1 MHNYAINSEYYSIVR
16 YSKYNKINWMKT
28 APTKLFQLRQALDAC
43 EKDIGLDH
51 LSEVERAVF
60 SFIASNESVTIT
72 SITKHSY
79 FSKYSRSTIKRAVLS
94 LQGDGLIKSQ
104 KSKIDGREKHLTRSI

>member
-1 MHNYAINSEYYSIVR
+1 
-16 YSKYNKINWMKT
+16 MKT
-28 APTKLFQLRQALDAC
+28 ALTKLFQLRLKLNEC

-79 FSKYSRSTIKRAVLS
+79 FTKYSLSTIKRAVLS
-94 LQGDGLIKSQ
+94 LRDDGLIKSQ
-104 KSKIDGREKHLTRSI
+104 KSKFDCREMLLTHSI